1 MPLGQYMYLSIVK
14 LRYLDASRQP
24 KHHLHLWYAGKAYMT
39 CRHVC
44 TLELALEIR
53 SQAIDWS
60 GPVCPARLPARP
72 PARLAS
78 NPSITDRQPDWTYQ
92 GRRCLLTHPWLAS
105 SSSQILT
112 DSLSINYGERSGR
125 WSDKR
130 KFDADVSDRLS
141 VAMLRYIILPVD
153 CIQSVSDPCCYM

>member
-24 KHHLHLWYAGKAYMT
+24 KHHLHLWYAGKSLYDMQT
-39 CRHVC
+39 CMYIGISTWDTEAGDRLVS
-44 TLELALEIR
+44 LP
-53 SQAIDWS
+53 
-60 GPVCPARLPARP
+60 GPPARP